1 MKNNTVTITL
11 IGNMGSEAK
20 LIERE
25 GGKPFA
31 AVSLA
36 TADSH
41 KDDSGEWVQ
50 QESIWHDIV
59 IFSPAVIGHIQGLK
73 SGTRIKVTG
82 TLSYRSF
89 EMQGEDGKSITRRE
103 ASIVATRVE
112 MAPLIK
118 KRQD

>member
-1 MKNNTVTITL
+1 MKNNTVTL
-11 IGNMGSEAK
+11 IGNIGSEAK

-25 GGKPFA
+25 GGKTFA

-36 TADSH
+36 TADSY
-41 KDDSGEWVQ
+41 KDDDGQWVQ
-50 QESIWHDIV
+50 LESIWHNIV
-59 IFSPAVIGHIQGLK
+59 IFSPAVISHIKGYK
-73 SGTRIKVTG
+73 SGTRIRVTG
-82 TLSYRSF
+82 SLSYRPF
-89 EMQGEDGKSITRRE
+89 ETQGENGKSITRRE